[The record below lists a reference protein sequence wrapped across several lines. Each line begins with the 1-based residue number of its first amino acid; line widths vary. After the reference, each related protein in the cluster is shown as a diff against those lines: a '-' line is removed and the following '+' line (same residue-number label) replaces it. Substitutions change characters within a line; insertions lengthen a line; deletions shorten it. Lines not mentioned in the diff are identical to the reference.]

1 MFYALVGVDAWTASI
16 TPKQALDAARCRLK
30 TSYMTTMRAAIA
42 TGVDQPL
49 SLRELEVPEP
59 GAGEVLV
66 KLTACGVCFS
76 DLNLLRGHYPFARF
90 PVIPGHEITGTVV
103 AVGPGVTWPAV
114 GTAVGGQFLY
124 DSCGHCDYCVRGEQI
139 LCAQKRIT
147 GIVADGG
154 YAEYALLKAGFVTP
168 LPSGLDPVSAAPLM
182 CAGITAFNGLRKG
195 GAKAGS
201 RVAVIGLGGV
211 GTMAVRYAVA
221 MGARVAV
228 IGRSRRGE
236 DQAKELGAELYVA
249 SGEGDPAAALKAWDG
264 GAELILNAAP
274 SSAAA
279 AATLGG
285 LAPDGTLLLCG
296 YGPDPLTLPAQPMV
310 LNRLRVMASPSGSP
324 HDLRDTLA
332 FSVRHGIAPDVT
344 PIGLDQAQGAL
355 DAMAEGRSQGRSV
368 IAF

>member
-1 MFYALVGVDAWTASI
+1 M
-16 TPKQALDAARCRLK
+16 
-30 TSYMTTMRAAIA
+30 
-42 TGVDQPL
+42 
-49 SLRELEVPEP
+49 PEP

-114 GTAVGGQFLY
+114 GTAVGAQFLY

-154 YAEYALLKAGFVTP
+154 YAEYALLKDGFVTP

-195 GAKAGS
+195 GAKADS

-228 IGRSRRGE
+228 VGRSRRGE

-249 SGEGDPAAALKAWDG
+249 SGEGDPATALKAWDG

-344 PIGLDQAQGAL
+344 TIGLDQAQDAL

-368 IAF
+368 IVF